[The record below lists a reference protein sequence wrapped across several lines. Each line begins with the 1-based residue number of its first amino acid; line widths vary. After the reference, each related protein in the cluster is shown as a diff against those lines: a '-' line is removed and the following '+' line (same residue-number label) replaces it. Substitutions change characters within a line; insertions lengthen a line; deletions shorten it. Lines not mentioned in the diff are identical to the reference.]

1 MLREKKI
8 MRRWVLFADGKLVV
22 EKVGE
27 ECRLPQGECAPAA
40 IVSECFS
47 LCDDCEGGM
56 IADDAVLGEGL
67 QLMDL
72 RTSYGYI
79 SHEEY
84 ILAGKGWELLFWD
97 SHTRFCGDCG
107 SKMRR
112 HSAISKIC
120 SRCGREIFPQLSP
133 AVLVLVRRGEEALLV
148 HARNFKRPFYG
159 LVAGFVET
167 GESLEECVARE
178 VMEETNLKVKN
189 IKYFSSQAW
198 PYPANL
204 MIGFTADYESGEI
217 KFADHELS
225 DGAFFSRDNH
235 PSIPPPPSLARTMI
249 DSWLNE
255 R

>member
-1 MLREKKI
+1 MNS
-8 MRRWVLFADGKLVV
+8 WVLFCNGKLIVEHEGNHCGLPVSKNAPLPIASETFKLGESCIAGFVSEDVV
-22 EKVGE
+22 
-27 ECRLPQGECAPAA
+27 LPQNFES
-40 IVSECFS
+40 I
-47 LCDDCEGGM
+47 
-56 IADDAVLGEGL
+56 
-67 QLMDL
+67 DL
-72 RTSYGYI
+72 RASYGCI
-79 SHEEY
+79 TNEEY
-84 ILAGKGWELLFWD
+84 VLAGKGWELLFWN

-133 AVLVLVRRGEEALLV
+133 AVLVLVRKGEEALLV

-189 IKYFSSQAW
+189 IRYFGSQAW

-225 DGAFFSRDNH
+225 DGGFFNRENH
-235 PSIPPPPSLARTMI
+235 PSIPTPPSLAREMI
-249 DSWLNE
+249 DHWLNE
-255 R
+255 K

>member
-1 MLREKKI
+1 MN
-8 MRRWVLFADGKLVV
+8 RWVLFCDGRLIV
-22 EKVGE
+22 EHEGDIF
-27 ECRLPQGECAPAA
+27 RLPLSEEAPIPIEGE
-40 IVSECFS
+40 IFKFGG
-47 LCDDCEGGM
+47 DCVAGAVNGE
-56 IADDAVLGEGL
+56 AVLPTNFESL
-67 QLMDL
+67 DL
-72 RTSYGYI
+72 RASYACI
-79 SHEEY
+79 AEEEY

-189 IKYFSSQAW
+189 IKYFGSQAW

-235 PSIPPPPSLARTMI
+235 PSIPSPPSLARTMI

>member
-1 MLREKKI
+1 MN
-8 MRRWVLFADGKLVV
+8 RWVLFCDGRLIV
-22 EKVGE
+22 EHEGDIF
-27 ECRLPQGECAPAA
+27 RLPLSEEAPIPIEGE
-40 IVSECFS
+40 IFKFGG
-47 LCDDCEGGM
+47 DCVAGAVNGE
-56 IADDAVLGEGL
+56 AVLPPNFEPL
-67 QLMDL
+67 DL
-72 RTSYGYI
+72 RASYTCI
-79 SHEEY
+79 AEEEY

-189 IKYFSSQAW
+189 IKYFGSQAW